1 MTSQRVAGG
10 SSSRPETGWRWR
22 MLTAS
27 RTRVAV
33 MIIAGC
39 ASAVLVGMVTRWLYA
54 PLAGWDVAAVIFSA
68 WAWGA
73 IGSFDAARTAAH
85 ASREDPGRAVTAV
98 LVLVAA
104 IASIAGVGV
113 IIALANSAKGATQ
126 DLLAGFGLLSVA
138 LSWFTVHTLFTLRY
152 AYLYF
157 TGGAKG
163 IDFNQKAPPRYVD
176 FAYLAFTI
184 GMTFQVSDTD
194 IETPKLR
201 ATALR
206 HALLAFLLGAVILAS
221 TINLIAGLGGKS
233 GG

>member
-1 MTSQRVAGG
+1 MMLVAGG
-10 SSSRPETGWRWR
+10 
-22 MLTAS
+22 A
-27 RTRVAV
+27 A
-33 MIIAGC
+33 AG
-39 ASAVLVGMVTRWLYA
+39 VVGPLTRWLYA
-54 PLAGWDVAAVIFSA
+54 PLAGWDVAALVFSA

-73 IGSFDAARTAAH
+73 IGTFDAQRTAAH
-85 ASREDPGRAVTAV
+85 ASREDPGRTVTSLIV
-98 LVLVAA
+98 VVAA
-104 IASIAGVGV
+104 IASLAGVGV

-126 DLLAGFGLLSVA
+126 DLLAGFGLVSVA

-157 TGGAKG
+157 TGAAGG
-163 IDFNQKAPPRYVD
+163 VDFNQKVAPRYVD

-194 IETPKLR
+194 IRTPTMR

-206 HALLAFLLGAVILAS
+206 HALLSFLFGAVILAS